1 MALFRVIARL
11 DIKSGNLIKG
21 MHLEGLRVIG
31 DPAEFARKYYLDGI
45 DELIFIDAVASLYG
59 RNHLLD
65 FVEKT
70 TKEVFIPITV
80 GGGIRNISDVDDLLR
95 VGADKVAIN
104 TAAVRFPELINQI
117 TNKYG
122 SQCLVLSIQA
132 KKDENGDWNVFV
144 ENGRENTGI
153 SVSTWVIDAV
163 ARGVGEL
170 LITSID
176 QEGTRRGFDINLLKL
191 VTNLVDVPVIA
202 SGGMGQVSHV
212 IDAHNFAGIDAV
224 AIGDVFHYKRLS
236 VSQLKEEVLNLGL
249 QVRKI

>member
-1 MALFRVIARL
+1 MSLFRVIARL

-21 MHLEGLRVIG
+21 MHLEGLRVVG
-31 DPAEFARKYYLDGI
+31 DPAQFAQKYYKDGI

-65 FVEKT
+65 FVKKT

-80 GGGIRNISDVDDLLR
+80 GGGIRSINDVDNLLR
-95 VGADKVAIN
+95 AGADKVAIN
-104 TAAVRFPELINQI
+104 TAVVKRPDLITEI

-132 KKDENGDWNVFV
+132 KQVADGDWNVFI

-153 SVSTWVIDAV
+153 SVSSWVVDAV
-163 ARGVGEL
+163 ARGVGEV

-176 QEGTRRGFDINLLKL
+176 QEGTRRGFDVNLLKMITGL
-191 VTNLVDVPVIA
+191 INVPVIA
-202 SGGMGQVSHV
+202 SGGMGEVSHV
-212 IDAHNFAGIDAV
+212 IDAHSCAGIDAI
-224 AIGDVFHYKRLS
+224 AIADVFHYNRLS
-236 VSQLKEEVLNLGL
+236 VMQLKKQMLDLEL
-249 QVRKI
+249 QVRNI

>member
-1 MALFRVIARL
+1 MFRIIARL

-31 DPAEFARKYYLDGI
+31 DPAEFALNYYLDGI

-65 FVEKT
+65 FVRET
-70 TKEVFIPITV
+70 TKKIFIPITV
-80 GGGIRNISDVDDLLR
+80 GGGIRNVSDVDDLLR
-95 VGADKVAIN
+95 AGADKVAIN

-132 KKDENGDWNVFV
+132 KKDESGDWNVFV

-153 SVSTWVIDAV
+153 RVSTWVEDAV
-163 ARGVGEL
+163 ARGVGEI

-176 QEGTRRGFDINLLKL
+176 QEGTRRGFDINLLRL
-191 VTNLVDVPVIA
+191 ITSLVDVPVIA
-202 SGGMGQVSHV
+202 SGGMGHV
-212 IDAHNFAGIDAV
+212 NHLIDAYNFAGIDAV
-224 AIGDVFHYKRLS
+224 AIADLLHYKKSS
-236 VSQLKEEVLNLGL
+236 VSQLKNEVVDLGL

>member
-31 DPAEFARKYYLDGI
+31 DPAEFARLYYLDGI

-65 FVEKT
+65 FVKNT
-70 TKEVFIPITV
+70 VNEVFIPITV
-80 GGGIRNISDVDDLLR
+80 GGGIRSINDVDDLLR
-95 VGADKVAIN
+95 AGADKVAIN
-104 TAAVRFPELINQI
+104 TAAVRSPDLINEI
-117 TNKYG
+117 TTKYG

-132 KKDENGDWNVFV
+132 KRVEGGDWKVYV

-153 SVSTWVIDAV
+153 SVSSWIVDAV
-163 ARGVGEL
+163 ARGAGEV

-176 QEGTRRGFDINLLKL
+176 QEGTRRGFDLDLLKL
-191 VTNLVDVPVIA
+191 VTGLVDVPVIA
-202 SGGMGQVSHV
+202 SGGMGCASHA
-212 IDAHNFAGIDAV
+212 IDAYNSAAIDAV
-224 AIGDVFHYKRLS
+224 AIADILHYKR
-236 VSQLKEEVLNLGL
+236 VSIAELKREILDLGL
-249 QVRKI
+249 MVRNK